1 MPPKFVA
8 RQRKHKVL
16 ARLKDKSRNS
26 EPTIDTNAT
35 EHVPA
40 AKAEL
45 DEKKR
50 LLKEE
55 LQQEGKKISGKKA
68 KRLDKY
74 IETKLK
80 KDENRELLA
89 QLANTKID
97 TSHYLSSR
105 KLGQGKET
113 KRDRLS
119 RALKDKQAGI
129 DIDGDNDEVLYKPRT
144 VREVGDDS
152 SSDEEDNQRSSQGF
166 FQPTQPTVT
175 QPPKTIVSLG
185 GGLKRPLEV
194 DEDGKPV
201 LKKRKRRGG
210 VDSKVSYKHV
220 APEEPVWE
228 GFKSD
233 SEMDSNSSEDDDA
246 GLQNYDDISDASV
259 DDSEEDDAQSQSG
272 SEDSDDSEEEE
283 EEDSSSEEDSPQ
295 KKERSS
301 AFKSWANQQLNDAL
315 GYEPVAPLATQTPK
329 ISGFVPRPLEDEPLP
344 FELLPTTNTERKAFS
359 VPVTRTAEIQEVRL
373 QLPVVAEEQKIMEAV
388 HNGNLVVSQI
398 ILHCYLA
405 KFCLLSF
412 KSFGRSR

>member
-16 ARLKDKSRNS
+16 ARLKEKSRNS
-26 EPTIDTNAT
+26 EPIIDTNAT
-35 EHVPA
+35 EHIPA

-55 LQQEGKKISGKKA
+55 LQKGGPKISGKKA

-80 KDENRELLA
+80 KDENRVLVA
-89 QLANTKID
+89 QLANSKTD
-97 TSHYLSSR
+97 TSHYQSSR

-144 VREVGDDS
+144 VREVADDS
-152 SSDEEDNQRSSQGF
+152 SEDEEENNQPAGRGLFQSSTPAAI
-166 FQPTQPTVT
+166 QPKVIVT
-175 QPPKTIVSLG
+175 TG
-185 GGLKRPLEV
+185 GGLKRPLEI
-194 DEDGKPV
+194 DDDGKPV
-201 LKKRKRRGG
+201 LKKRKHRGG

-233 SEMDSNSSEDDDA
+233 SEMASDSEEEEDT
-246 GLQNYDDISDASV
+246 GPQGYDDISDASV
-259 DDSEEDDAQSQSG
+259 EESEEENASQSG
-272 SEDSDDSEEEE
+272 SESSGGSDEGSEESEDDSE
-283 EEDSSSEEDSPQ
+283 DDEDSPQ

-301 AFKSWANQQLNDAL
+301 TFKSWANQQLNDAL
-315 GYEPVAPLATQTPK
+315 GYQPVAPLATQTPK
-329 ISGFVPRPLEDEPLP
+329 IAGFVPRPVEEDPLP
-344 FELLPTTNTERKAFS
+344 IELLPTTTNTGRKAFS
-359 VPVTRTAEIQEVRL
+359 VPVIRTEEIQAVRL
-373 QLPVVAEEQKIMEAV
+373 QLPVCTIDLAV
-388 HNGNLVVSQI
+388 EL
-398 ILHCYLA
+398 
-405 KFCLLSF
+405 
-412 KSFGRSR
+412 

>member
-26 EPTIDTNAT
+26 EPIIDTNAT
-35 EHVPA
+35 EHIPA

-55 LQQEGKKISGKKA
+55 LQKGGPKVSGKKA

-80 KDENRELLA
+80 KDENRVLVA
-89 QLANTKID
+89 QLANSKTD
-97 TSHYLSSR
+97 TSHYQSSR

-144 VREVGDDS
+144 VREVADES
-152 SSDEEDNQRSSQGF
+152 SEDEEEENNQPAGRGLFQSSAPAVV
-166 FQPTQPTVT
+166 QPS
-175 QPPKTIVSLG
+175 KIVISTG

-201 LKKRKRRGG
+201 LKKRKHRGG

-233 SEMDSNSSEDDDA
+233 SEMASDSEEEGKDA
-246 GLQNYDDISDASV
+246 GPQGYDDISDASV
-259 DDSEEDDAQSQSG
+259 EESEEENASQSG
-272 SEDSDDSEEEE
+272 SEGSDGSEEDSEESSDDSE
-283 EEDSSSEEDSPQ
+283 DEEDSPL

-315 GYEPVAPLATQTPK
+315 GYQPVAPLATQTPK
-329 ISGFVPRPLEDEPLP
+329 IAGFVPRPVEEDPLP
-344 FELLPTTNTERKAFS
+344 IELLPTTTNTERKAFS
-359 VPVTRTAEIQEVRL
+359 VPVIRTEEIQAVRL
-373 QLPVVAEEQKIMEAV
+373 QLPVCALEM
-388 HNGNLVVSQI
+388 
-398 ILHCYLA
+398 ILWPVYVRGLIY
-405 KFCLLSF
+405 
-412 KSFGRSR
+412 